1 MGLLDKL
8 KTGQSKLTST
18 RDTSLVAQPSPLSKL
33 QDIYSVDGSPNNPNK
48 TNPTNLAGSNLLKY
62 LDNLPR

>member
-8 KTGQSKLTST
+8 ATGQSKLTST
-18 RDTSLVAQPSPLSKL
+18 RDTTLVPQPSPLSKL
-33 QDIYSVDGSPNNPNK
+33 QDIYSVDGSPNKPNK
-48 TNPTNLAGSNLLKY
+48 NKPTDLAGSKLVKY